1 MMELC
6 KSESEEEEPAT
17 ADETN
22 PQFPI
27 LDKETSTLNS
37 NNTGP
42 EFIDDL
48 PAVNMTKTTDEELPD
63 LTVEIVP
70 NAAVIEEGKI
80 MKDILNSSAEIS
92 QIKPVTDT
100 TEKGNAETK
109 NDFDNG
115 ITKESKSN
123 DDSQFIEL
131 HYDTEKVQNSE
142 DLESANNSAD
152 MKLIFNHSEENI
164 NYNEAQQD
172 TKSNLKNSTAEKP
185 GTLEDSEKEKSL
197 ELNCDFS
204 DDFSDADINMED
216 LENIIENAKSM

>member
-6 KSESEEEEPAT
+6 KSESEEEEPDT

-22 PQFPI
+22 SQLPTI
-27 LDKETSTLNS
+27 DKETSTLKSTNA
-37 NNTGP
+37 GP

-70 NAAVIEEGKI
+70 KAAAIEEGKV
-80 MKDILNSSAEIS
+80 MEDILNSSAEIS

-109 NDFDNG
+109 KYFDDG
-115 ITKESKSN
+115 KTKESKSN
-123 DDSQFIEL
+123 DDSQFIDL

-164 NYNEAQQD
+164 NCNEAQQD
-172 TKSNLKNSTAEKP
+172 TKSNLKNSTAEKS

-197 ELNCDFS
+197 ELNGDFS